1 MVETVLNLTWLAIA
15 VSTVLLVPQR
25 NRRARIAL
33 ICALALLFPIISIS
47 DDLSADRE
55 TLERGAVAVLVELL
69 ILLAVFIQ
77 LGQLETRR
85 ERRRAAVVIG
95 SSDPRSPPRT

>member
-1 MVETVLNLTWLAIA
+1 MVETALNLSWVVIA
-15 VSTVLLVPQR
+15 VAALLFVPQR
-25 NRRARIAL
+25 SRQARIAL

-69 ILLAVFIQ
+69 VLLAIFNQ

-85 ERRRAAVVIG
+85 ERRRATVVIG
-95 SSDPRSPPRT
+95 SSDPRSPPRA